1 MTDVA
6 VIVPTRSRPE
16 AVARVAEAWHET
28 HAFEDGAQLVIVY
41 DADDP
46 RAADYDAAI
55 SRAQLDPR
63 LPYPGLILRMVEDEW
78 RPMVHKLDRV
88 ARLFATSH
96 VAPHLGFAGDDH
108 LPRTSGWVGHHLAA
122 FEADPISIIYC
133 NDGYRGEELPT
144 QWTMS
149 AEIVR
154 ALGRMVPAGVEHL
167 YCDDAI
173 RDLGKAAGCLT
184 YLDAVLIEHMNPYAT
199 DAEGNRKVEFDQQ
212 YRRVNSSRQYATDRA
227 AFRRWHER
235 DLPAQAA
242 KIRDLRRARHR
253 RDRREMIV

>member
-1 MTDVA
+1 MSDVA

-28 HAFEDGAQLVIVY
+28 HAFEDGAQLVFVY

-46 RAADYDAAI
+46 RLDDYDAAV
-55 SRAQLDPR
+55 SEAQRDPR
-63 LPYPGLILRMVEDEW
+63 LPYPGLIVRMVEPEW
-78 RPMVHKLDRV
+78 LPMVHKLDRV
-88 ARLFATSH
+88 ARLLATTH
-96 VAPHLGFAGDDH
+96 VAPYLGFAGDDH
-108 LPRTSGWVGHHLAA
+108 LPRTSGWVGRHLAA
-122 FEADPISIIYC
+122 FELDPISIIYC

-154 ALGRMVPAGVEHL
+154 ALGRMVPAPVEHL

-173 RDLGKAAGCLT
+173 RHLGEVAGCLT
-184 YLDAVLIEHMNPYAT
+184 YLGDVLIEHMNPYAT
-199 DAEGNRKVEFDQQ
+199 GVDGNRKVEFDEQ

-235 DLPAQAA
+235 DLSAQAA
-242 KIRDLRRARHR
+242 TIRDLRRAER
-253 RDRREMIV
+253 RDRRGLIV